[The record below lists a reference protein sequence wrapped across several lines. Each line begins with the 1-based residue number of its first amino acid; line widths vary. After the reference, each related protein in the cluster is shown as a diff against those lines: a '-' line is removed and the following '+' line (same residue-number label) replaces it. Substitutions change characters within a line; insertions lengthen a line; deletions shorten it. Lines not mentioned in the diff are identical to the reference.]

1 MCATPSRRDPHCS
14 ASLALT
20 CRIFPSSLYVSVL
33 LQILPTSLTPS
44 GPLCPPHSCRD
55 MAFFFWDTGCLNFLL
70 LIKVSPYFFTL
81 ITLKLGTSRSKTL
94 HLDPE
99 ITSPHLF
106 LATLLCPTPLG
117 PFYWP
122 VPSHLHPYL
131 KDISAPT
138 VISLSYS
145 PLSPTLP

>member
-1 MCATPSRRDPHCS
+1 MCYPISAGPSLLRQPCTHMQDIP
-14 ASLALT
+14 
-20 CRIFPSSLYVSVL
+20 IFPICFSPSSNSSYVPHALRPSV
-33 LQILPTSLTPS
+33 PTSFLQ
-44 GPLCPPHSCRD
+44 GHG
-55 MAFFFWDTGCLNFLL
+55 FFFWDTGCLNFLL

-145 PLSPTLP
+145 PPSPTLP